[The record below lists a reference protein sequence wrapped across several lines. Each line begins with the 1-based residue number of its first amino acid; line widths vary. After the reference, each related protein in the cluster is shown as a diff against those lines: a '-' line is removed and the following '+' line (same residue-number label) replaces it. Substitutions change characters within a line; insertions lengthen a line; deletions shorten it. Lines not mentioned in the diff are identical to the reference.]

1 VIRGLFHW
9 DVLDWRRESA
19 TFVVKEAT
27 VMSPRAFVLL
37 ILGVISAAAVTLG
50 AGYLLRGGVSE
61 GAAIIVL
68 LVAALALQI
77 AARRA

>member
-1 VIRGLFHW
+1 
-9 DVLDWRRESA
+9 
-19 TFVVKEAT
+19 
-27 VMSPRAFVLL
+27 MSPRAFVLL
-37 ILGVISAAAVTLG
+37 ILGVISTAAVTLG